1 MPLYSV
7 DLHIHSALSPCAADE
22 MTPLNI
28 AAVASVQ
35 GLDMIAVAD
44 HNSIKNVPAVMAAG
58 EAFGVAV
65 VPAFELQTSEDLH
78 LLCLFPSYAA
88 LSDFYNQI
96 KFTDLKNKE
105 EVYGRQQIFD
115 AEGEPDG
122 CEESLLINSAE
133 ISESE
138 ARPLAQSC
146 GGIAVPAHINR
157 GGFGMVEILGAVP
170 TEYTAV
176 ETSGS
181 CGIDV
186 GAFTKGCKILNDSDA
201 HELKDI
207 GKYAGKIEL
216 SSATPEA
223 LIAWLCAKE

>member
-1 MPLYSV
+1 MPIYTV

-35 GLDMIAVAD
+35 GMDMIAVAD

-58 EAFGVAV
+58 EAFDVGL

-78 LLCLFPSYAA
+78 LLCLFPTYAA
-88 LSDFYNQI
+88 LEDFYGRV
-96 KFTDLKNKE
+96 KFTELKNKE

-115 AEGEPDG
+115 SEGEPAG
-122 CEESLLINSAE
+122 VEQTLLLTSAE

-138 ARPLAQSC
+138 ARPLAESL
-146 GGIAVPAHINR
+146 GGIAIPAHINR
-157 GGFGMVEILGAVP
+157 AGFGMVEILGAVP
-170 TEYTAV
+170 VEYTAV
-176 ETSGS
+176 EISGS
-181 CGIDV
+181 CGADV
-186 GAFTKGCKILNDSDA
+186 GAFLKGRNVINDSDA

-216 SSATPEA
+216 SEPTPEA
-223 LIAWLCAKE
+223 LIAKLRSKV